1 MIRCTKIAV
10 LALCALAL
18 VGAGW
23 AVQQSDEAALARGKE
38 IYDARC
44 KACHRSDGKGT
55 LEEMDLTDNVWK
67 NGNKPEDI
75 EKVIREGVKGTGMR
89 PITGDYT
96 DADIKALVKFVLKFS
111 ADAPPPA
118 AEPTKPP
125 EAGPKPPVN

>member
-1 MIRCTKIAV
+1 MIRYRNAFGF
-10 LALCALAL
+10 ALCALTLAA
-18 VGAGW
+18 AGW
-23 AVQQSDEAALARGKE
+23 AVRQGKAAPQTDDAALTRGKE

-96 DADIKALVKFVLKFS
+96 DADIKALVKYVLKFS
-111 ADAPPPA
+111 ADAPAPL

-125 EAGPKPPVN
+125 EAP

>member
-1 MIRCTKIAV
+1 MIRYRNIFA
-10 LALCALAL
+10 LALCALTLA
-18 VGAGW
+18 AAAW
-23 AVQQSDEAALARGKE
+23 TVQQGKATPQTDEAALARGKE

-111 ADAPPPA
+111 ADAPPAA

-125 EAGPKPPVN
+125 EAL